1 MLRLQG
7 NYKGAENAYR
17 AYADSFPGD
26 LRAEQGI
33 NDCLTAPSVKQ
44 TGSAY
49 SVKLA
54 TLFNSSRSDF
64 SPAYMGVDA
73 QQLYFTST
81 RQQAK
86 GDISSITGIKNGD
99 IFFSKKDE
107 KGKWKVAEAVEGDVN
122 TENDEGACAFT
133 QDGKRCILQCVAP
146 ILLIPEWLK
155 FGVRSVL
162 MPNGASLCK
171 SRFLMTRCPRLHTPQ
186 FLLTDDGCISRR
198 TCRVVKAV

>member
-1 MLRLQG
+1 MLRQQG

-107 KGKWKVAEAVEGDVN
+107 KRQVESG
-122 TENDEGACAFT
+122 
-133 QDGKRCILQCVAP
+133 
-146 ILLIPEWLK
+146 
-155 FGVRSVL
+155 
-162 MPNGASLCK
+162 
-171 SRFLMTRCPRLHTPQ
+171 
-186 FLLTDDGCISRR
+186 
-198 TCRVVKAV
+198 